1 MKKFKKALA
10 VLLAGAM
17 ALAVLTACGGGA
29 GGGKEPQHV
38 TGAFSTSTSKVT
50 IGKAEVIYCK
60 VEAYSMARSPEK
72 YKWYEYLSVSFGVEN
87 QSNAPLDL
95 ERSASEWYQMNSAL
109 AVDYDAAYDG
119 WFAKESK
126 YLTAKV
132 DGKAAKASGYYMV
145 MEGQAPSATVLGS
158 KEYGSVRLIVLAPEG
173 WSSLDVTFA
182 PSNANGESA
191 VFHLTQADVSKR
203 MLPDGT
209 LVTY

>member
-10 VLLAGAM
+10 VLLAGVL
-17 ALAVLTACGGGA
+17 ALAMLTACGGGA
-29 GGGKEPQHV
+29 DGGKEPQHV
-38 TGAFSTSTSKVT
+38 TGAFDDTSKVT
-50 IGKAEVIYCK
+50 IGKVEVSSCT
-60 VEAYSMARSPEK
+60 VEAYSMAQSPEK
-72 YKWYEYLSVSFGVEN
+72 YKGYEYIAVTFGVRN
-87 QSNAPLDL
+87 QSEAPLDL
-95 ERSASEWYQMNSAL
+95 ERSASEWFQMSSAS
-109 AVDYDAAYDG
+109 ATDFDAAYDG

-132 DGKAAKASGYYMV
+132 DGKAAKASGYCL
-145 MEGQAPSATVLGS
+145 VLGQGS
-158 KEYGSVRLIVLAPEG
+158 AATIMESQKYGSTQLIVLAPEG
-173 WSSLDVTFA
+173 WTSLDVTFA